1 MNTTT
6 IGNDFRDHVLALLR
20 CKFPDAR
27 PEGKASWKNADVVF
41 TMMELGKR
49 VTIAVECKK
58 YSRAL
63 QTGDLISIVGN
74 YQSAL
79 DNNEIN
85 LLLIVSNHP
94 VGAASRQFIEK
105 SRTLRF
111 MTLSDL
117 ESWLVG
123 LEPYVKALADE
134 FTSDEV
140 HKYYVEGRFQNE
152 NDIAYNSVHAWINSK
167 EFGDTGM
174 AVLGGYGIGKSSL
187 AKRIASAQA
196 QKYIKS
202 PANERLP
209 ILIPLGQVVHET
221 ELAGLFGKHFTS
233 RFSLENYSYKALMQL
248 NYAGRLLIILD
259 GFDEMKHAMTEH
271 DFRANFREFN
281 KLRAQNSKVLLLGR
295 PNAFTSESSDLLIRG
310 LNRVA
315 DQDFTDSDF
324 PAWQEKKLAFFTP
337 DEQIRFLNGFL
348 KHRNPA
354 LMDEET
360 RSRRISE
367 VTNDLND
374 EILQRPVQARIVGL
388 LAADPSYSFKKANR
402 YSLYRDFVREVIH
415 RDQEKRARS
424 IIPAAD
430 RHKFLRNLAW
440 WAWTRQGVS
449 QGTFSREEVPTA
461 LFEGLSDGQAID
473 WRAKRMEYLVSSLTE
488 EKDSSFLYFAHRSFQ
503 EFLVASYINSL
514 TDITDEQISELSFAL
529 NEEICNFLIEAGDSN
544 YLKVIYAKFRKQ
556 NNIKISFELLQ
567 ILALSGELNFELSKK
582 PLDSLVPLD
591 VLIIG
596 SAPNKQVF
604 LANVSRLGSIILGA
618 DQSTADAA
626 AFILARR
633 AHDSNEVAG
642 KDIAIEILLQA
653 WERMLSNEVASED
666 EKILINEDR
675 FGNLGAA
682 IKSSSLKLRLSNGD
696 FLNFGITKAYNV
708 LQKRLSEQGLTV
720 TGKNLS
726 VQFVECE
733 KSFLIERMS
742 KNNALRFKDIY
753 AMTGDEFNI
762 ASHRKSPVRR
772 KKLAKI

>member
-6 IGNDFRDHVLALLR
+6 IGNDFRDHILALLQ
-20 CKFPDAR
+20 CKFPDAHT
-27 PEGKASWKNADVVF
+27 EGKAGWKNADVVF

-49 VTIAVECKK
+49 VKVAVECKK

-63 QTGDLISIVGN
+63 QTTDLVSIVGS

-79 DNNEIN
+79 DSNEIN
-85 LLLIVSNHP
+85 LLLIVSNRP
-94 VGAASRQFIEK
+94 ISAASRQFIES

-140 HKYYVEGRFQNE
+140 HKYYVEGRFQDENE
-152 NDIAYNSVHAWINSK
+152 IAYNTVKAWINSK
-167 EFGDTGM
+167 NPSETGM
-174 AVLGGYGIGKSSL
+174 AILGGYGIGKSSI

-196 QKYIKS
+196 QKYINN

-221 ELAGLFGKHFTS
+221 ELAGLLGKHFTS

-248 NYAGRLLIILD
+248 NSAGRLLFILD

-281 KLRAQNSKVLLLGR
+281 KLRVPSSKVLLLGR

-315 DQDFTDSDF
+315 DQAFADSDF
-324 PAWQEKKLAFFTP
+324 PAWHERKLAFFTP
-337 DEQIRFLNGFL
+337 DEQIRFLDGFL

-354 LMDEET
+354 LMDEDA
-360 RSRRISE
+360 RSRRIAE

-388 LAADPSYSFKKANR
+388 LAADPNYSFKKANR

-415 RDQEKRARS
+415 RDQEKRARN
-424 IIPAAD
+424 IIPTAD

-449 QGTFSREEVPTA
+449 QGTFSREEVPAA

-473 WRAKRMEYLVSSLTE
+473 LRAKRTEYLISSLTE

-503 EFLVASYINSL
+503 EFLVASYISSL
-514 TDITDEQISELSFAL
+514 IDITSTQISELSFAL
-529 NEEICNFLIEAGDSN
+529 NEEICNFLLEAGDFN
-544 YLKVIYAKFRKQ
+544 YLNVLYEKIRSQ

-567 ILALSGELNFELSKK
+567 LLALSSEINFELSKK

-591 VLIIG
+591 VMIIG
-596 SAPNKQVF
+596 SAPNKQMF
-604 LANVSRLGSIILGA
+604 PANVRRLGSIIFGA
-618 DQSTADAA
+618 SQPCADAA

-633 AHDSNEVAG
+633 AHGSNKV
-642 KDIAIEILLQA
+642 KNKNIAIELLTQA

-666 EKILINEDR
+666 EKILIKGEK

-682 IKSSSLKLRLSNGD
+682 IETSSLKLKLSTGD
-696 FLNFGITKAYNV
+696 FVNFGITKAYIV
-708 LQKRLSEQGLTV
+708 LQRRLSEQGLIV
-720 TGKNLS
+720 TGKNPT
-726 VQFVECE
+726 VQFIECE
-733 KSFLIERMS
+733 KTLLMERMS
-742 KNNALRFKDIY
+742 EKSALRFKYIY
-753 AMTGDEFNI
+753 SMIGDEFDI
-762 ASHRKSPVRR
+762 ASHRRNPAGR
-772 KKLAKI
+772 KKLAKT